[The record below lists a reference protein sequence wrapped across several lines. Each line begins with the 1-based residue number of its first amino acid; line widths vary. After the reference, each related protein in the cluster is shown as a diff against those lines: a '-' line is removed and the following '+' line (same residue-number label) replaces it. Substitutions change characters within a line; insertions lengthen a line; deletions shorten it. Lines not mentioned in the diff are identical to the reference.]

1 MVYNII
7 IICNTSVVQFLM
19 SIKHIRLKI
28 KGGEGETGEPSFFS
42 LDNDIFV
49 VIIIILVAF
58 ASFGIGRLSVQTQEK
73 IPIIFQEKLPVSLEK
88 VESSYSPQE
97 LTGAV
102 SPSLD
107 SSSKTGSIVVS
118 KNGTKYHF
126 PWCSGAQN
134 IKEENEIWF
143 NNEQEAR
150 EAGYT
155 PAANCKG
162 LK

>member
-1 MVYNII
+1 
-7 IICNTSVVQFLM
+7 M
-19 SIKHIRLKI
+19 SIEHIRSKI
-28 KGGEGETGEPSFFS
+28 KGEEDGMEKSSFFN

-58 ASFGIGRLSVQTQEK
+58 ASFGMGRLSITPQEK
-73 IPIIFQEKLPVSLEK
+73 TPIVFSEKLPVSFEK
-88 VESSYSPQE
+88 IQASHSSPE
-97 LTGAV
+97 LQGAV
-102 SPSLD
+102 ANSLD
-107 SSSKTGSIVVS
+107 NSLKSGSIVVS

-126 PWCSGAQN
+126 PWCSGAKR
-134 IKEENEIWF
+134 IKEENKIWF

>member
-1 MVYNII
+1 
-7 IICNTSVVQFLM
+7 M
-19 SIKHIRLKI
+19 SIEHIESKI
-28 KGGEGETGEPSFFS
+28 KGGEDGMEKFSFFN

-58 ASFGIGRLSVQTQEK
+58 TSFGMGRLSVATQEK
-73 IPIIFQEKLPVSLEK
+73 TPIVFSEKLPVSFEK
-88 VESSYSPQE
+88 IQSSSPQE

-102 SPSLD
+102 SKSLD
-107 SSSKTGSIVVS
+107 NSLKSGSIVAS

-126 PWCSGAQN
+126 PWCSGVKR
-134 IKEENEIWF
+134 IKEENKIWF

>member
-1 MVYNII
+1 
-7 IICNTSVVQFLM
+7 M
-19 SIKHIRLKI
+19 SIEHIRLKI
-28 KGGEGETGEPSFFS
+28 KSREGETEKSSFFN

-58 ASFGIGRLSVQTQEK
+58 ASFGMGRLSAQTQEK
-73 IPIIFQEKLPVSLEK
+73 TPIVFSEKMPASLEK
-88 VESSYSPQE
+88 LESSYSSPE
-97 LTGAV
+97 LTSAV
-102 SPSLD
+102 ANSFD
-107 SSSKTGSIVVS
+107 SSSKSGSIVVS

-126 PWCSGAQN
+126 PWCSGAKR

>member
-1 MVYNII
+1 
-7 IICNTSVVQFLM
+7 M
-19 SIKHIRLKI
+19 SIEHIGSKI
-28 KGGEGETGEPSFFS
+28 KGGEDKMEKTSFFN

-58 ASFGIGRLSVQTQEK
+58 ASFGMGRLSATPQEK
-73 IPIIFQEKLPVSLEK
+73 TPIVFSEKLPVSFEK
-88 VESSYSPQE
+88 VQPSHYPHE

-102 SPSLD
+102 SASLD
-107 SSSKTGSIVVS
+107 DSSRSGSIVVS

-126 PWCSGAQN
+126 PWCSGAKQ
-134 IKEENEIWF
+134 IKEENKIWF

>member
-1 MVYNII
+1 
-7 IICNTSVVQFLM
+7 M
-19 SIKHIRLKI
+19 SIEHIGSKI
-28 KGGEGETGEPSFFS
+28 KSREDGVETPSFFN

-49 VIIIILVAF
+49 VIIITLVAF
-58 ASFGIGRLSVQTQEK
+58 ASFGMGRLSITPQEK
-73 IPIIFQEKLPVSLEK
+73 TPIAFSEKLPVSFEK
-88 VESSYSPQE
+88 IQSSHSPQE
-97 LTGAV
+97 LTSAV
-102 SPSLD
+102 SASLNN
-107 SSSKTGSIVVS
+107 SLRSGSIVVS

-126 PWCSGAQN
+126 PWCSGAKR
-134 IKEENEIWF
+134 IKEENKIWF